1 MLLMFL
7 VLMMILLLH
16 AAEKN
21 AAGDHLPRIRRRK
34 QMEDLPPGEEASS
47 ASVAWSE
54 NWGIGDL
61 GFPEVRT
68 PHRKVDL
75 LLHRETR
82 QTTQDIYI

>member
-1 MLLMFL
+1 
-7 VLMMILLLH
+7 
-16 AAEKN
+16 
-21 AAGDHLPRIRRRK
+21 
-34 QMEDLPPGEEASS
+34 MEDLPPGEEASS